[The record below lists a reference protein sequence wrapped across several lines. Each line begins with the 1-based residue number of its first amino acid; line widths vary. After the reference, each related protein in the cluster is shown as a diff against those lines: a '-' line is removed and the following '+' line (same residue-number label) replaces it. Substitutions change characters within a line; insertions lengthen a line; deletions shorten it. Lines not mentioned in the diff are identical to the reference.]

1 MRMKVLI
8 LTADSNGDYPVPA
21 TKGGAVATLIE
32 YLAEGNNER
41 EQCKLEIVSYYDKTA
56 YEKSKQ
62 YARVKFTWVKIPPIV
77 ALLDRMAFSF
87 IRIMKK
93 DEKAVSFKTPFS
105 LLYYIHNSRKIIQRT
120 DADKIIIENNIPLAM
135 CFKNTKYKGQ
145 WYYHLHNVPRI
156 DAKCRDVMQKTTK
169 FLCVSQF
176 VANEICS
183 EKSAIGK
190 IPSDK
195 VEILYNC
202 IDTDLFRPI
211 KKDNQRIVELRTR
224 YGFQEED
231 SILIFTGRLTEEKGA
246 DILLKAMEKLSN
258 NVKALVVGSFHYNAE
273 VNSDYQ
279 DKLHESAQALGDRV
293 IFTGYV
299 QHDDLPYLYN
309 LADIAIL
316 PSIWNEPAGLT
327 NLEAMACGTPIITTN
342 AGGISEYIGESAA
355 YKRDDNLVNN
365 IVEEVNK
372 LLGDSQYYQNK
383 SFAGRRLVEQ
393 KFNKNSYM
401 DNLINC
407 MK

>member
-1 MRMKVLI
+1 MKVLI
-8 LTADSNGDYPVPA
+8 LTADSNGAYPVPA

-32 YLAEGNNER
+32 YLVEGNNER
-41 EQCKLEIVSYYDKTA
+41 EQCKLEVVSYYEERA

-62 YARVKFTWVKIPPIV
+62 YPHVRFTWVRIPKIV
-77 ALLDRMAFSF
+77 TLLDRMAFNF

-105 LLYYIHNSRKIIQRT
+105 LLYYIHNSRKIIKFT
-120 DADKIIIENNIPLAM
+120 DADKIVIENNIPLAL

-145 WYYHLHNVPRI
+145 WYYHLPRI
-156 DAKCRDVMQKTTK
+156 DAKSRDVMQRTTK

-190 IPSDK
+190 VPSNK

-211 KKDNQRIVELRTR
+211 KKDNQRIIELRTR
-224 YGFQEED
+224 YGLQEED
-231 SILIFTGRLTEEKGA
+231 RVLIFTGRLTEEKGA
-246 DILLKAMEKLSN
+246 DVLLTAMKKLPN
-258 NVKALVVGSFHYNAE
+258 NVKALIVGSFHYNAE
-273 VNSDYQ
+273 VKSDYQ
-279 DKLHESAQALGDRV
+279 NKLHKMAEDLGKRV
-293 IFTGYV
+293 NFTGYV

-316 PSIWNEPAGLT
+316 PSIWDEPAGLT

-342 AGGISEYIGESAA
+342 AGGIPEYIGEGTA

-365 IVEEVNK
+365 VVKEVNR
-372 LLGDSQYYQNK
+372 LLEDSQYYQNK
-383 SFAGRRLVEQ
+383 SYSGRQLVEQ
-393 KFNKNSYM
+393 KFNKNIYI
-401 DNLINC
+401 DNLVKCLN
-407 MK
+407 

>member
-1 MRMKVLI
+1 MKVLI
-8 LTADSNGDYPVPA
+8 LTADSNGAYPVPA

-32 YLAEGNNER
+32 YLVEGNNDR
-41 EQCKLEIVSYYDKTA
+41 EQCKLEVVSYYEERA

-62 YARVKFTWVKIPPIV
+62 YPHVKFTWVRIPKMV
-77 ALLDRMAFSF
+77 TLLDRMAFNF

-105 LLYYIHNSRKIIQRT
+105 LLYYIHNSRKIIKYT
-120 DADKIIIENNIPLAM
+120 DADKIVIENNIPLAL

-156 DAKCRDVMQKTTK
+156 DAKSRDVMQRTTK

-190 IPSDK
+190 VPSNK

-211 KKDNQRIVELRTR
+211 KKDNQRIIELRAR

-231 SILIFTGRLTEEKGA
+231 RILIFTGRLTEEKGA
-246 DILLKAMEKLSN
+246 DVLLAAMKKLPN
-258 NVKALVVGSFHYNAE
+258 NVKALIVGSFHYNAE
-273 VNSDYQ
+273 VKSDYQ
-279 DKLHESAQALGDRV
+279 NKLHKMAEELGKRV

-316 PSIWNEPAGLT
+316 PSMWDEPAGLT

-342 AGGISEYIGESAA
+342 AGGIPEYIGEGTA

-365 IVEEVNK
+365 IVKEVNR
-372 LLGDSQYYQNK
+372 LIEDPQYYQNK
-383 SFAGRRLVEQ
+383 SYNGHQLVE
-393 KFNKNSYM
+393 KNFNKNIYI
-401 DNLINC
+401 DNLVKCLN
-407 MK
+407 